1 MTDLAAL
8 KAELLAGHPE
18 TGAYSVDNATAAGEI
33 NLVNRTLPIPSLSG
47 DAVFAATDGA
57 EFILLSD
64 HKQALWMSLCGRS
77 EIDPFGTSN
86 IALLQ
91 HVFGGGSTTQANL
104 QSLRN
109 RDVSRAVELRF
120 SRVREGTVEQARA
133 L

>member
-1 MTDLAAL
+1 MTDLAVL

-18 TGAYSVDNATAAGEI
+18 TGAYSLDNATAAVEI
-33 NLVNRTLPIPSLSG
+33 NVVNRTLPIPSLSG
-47 DAVFAATDGA
+47 DAVFAATDGV
-57 EFILLSD
+57 EFIAQTE

-91 HVFGGGSTTQANL
+91 HVFGGGSTTQTNL
-104 QSLRN
+104 QNLRN
-109 RDVSRAVELRF
+109 RAVSRAGELGF
-120 SRVREGTVEQARA
+120 GRVREGTVEQARA